1 METVPSTPPDRPLP
15 PETSPRTS
23 LIDSAVLG
31 RFLPTLLAL
40 SLALN
45 AGLGFVFFTS
55 RAEPDETLIPLHSHE
70 SDTYP
75 YLSKRIFAEK
85 QNDILINFL
94 PLRAA
99 LREYIDQIPRSD
111 QMGIYFEYLP
121 SGNSIGINEKE
132 EFEIAS
138 LIKTPLVMEVY
149 REIEEGRVDKNT
161 LLTVKEENLDKRFGT
176 LWQKGAGTQLTVEEA
191 IRLALVESDNTAA
204 NTLLSVIPGEFTEN
218 VFESLDI
225 PTTKD
230 GELILISPKNY
241 SSVFRSLYL
250 SSYLMRRSSNEILH
264 RLTETTWNKQLAA
277 GIPPGI
283 KVAHKF
289 GVWQND
295 RVHTDCGIVYVPDRP
310 YLLCMMVKS
319 EREKA
324 DEYMTHVSKMVYGY
338 VVAVQP
344 PRDIRNN
351 NDGASAAEE

>member
-1 METVPSTPPDRPLP
+1 METGTPP
-15 PETSPRTS
+15 PEQPTRAAHALLAGP
-23 LIDSAVLG
+23 AVLR
-31 RFLPTLLAL
+31 RFLPALLAL
-40 SLALN
+40 SLAAN
-45 AGLGFVFFTS
+45 AGLAFYLFML
-55 RAEPDETLIPLHSHE
+55 RPEPDETLVSPHLHE

-75 YLSKRIFAEK
+75 YLSKRIFTEK

-94 PLRAA
+94 PLRTA
-99 LREYIDQIPRSD
+99 LREYVEKLPKSD
-111 QMGIYFEYLP
+111 RMGIYFEYLP
-121 SGNSIGINEKE
+121 SGNSIGVNEKD

-149 REIEEGRVDKNT
+149 REMEEGRVEKGT

-176 LWQKGAGTQLTVEEA
+176 LWQKGAGSRLTVEEA
-191 IRLALVESDNTAA
+191 VRLALVESDNTAA
-204 NTLLSVIPGEFTEN
+204 NTLLAVIPGEFTEN

-225 PTTKD
+225 PTTQD

-250 SSYLMRRSSNEILH
+250 SSYLARRSSNEIL
-264 RLTETTWNKQLAA
+264 RLLTETTWNKQLVA
-277 GIPPGI
+277 GVPPGI

-319 EREKA
+319 DRQQA
-324 DEYMTHVSKMVYGY
+324 DEYMAHVSKMVYGY
-338 VVAVQP
+338 VAAVQP
-344 PRDIRNN
+344 PREIKDNA
-351 NDGASAAEE
+351 DAPSAGE